1 MFQALCRKILSP
13 RFLIGL
19 ALAVWLSGCK
29 LIDQTTFAP
38 DPEAAAV
45 PAARPAVAAPA
56 QAVGQAA
63 APRPANRAPLVA
75 IRYDT
80 ENPDFRELLAYAIR
94 AAEQRRPGGDYDV
107 VAASTASEAVQAG
120 RDAAS
125 VMVAMKA
132 LGVAEGR
139 MHLGARIEPGLTARE
154 VRVFL
159 Q

>member
-19 ALAVWLSGCK
+19 AIAIWLSGCK

-38 DPEAAAV
+38 DPE
-45 PAARPAVAAPA
+45 PAAAPA

-80 ENPDFRELLAYAIR
+80 EKPDFRELLAYAIR

-107 VAASTASEAVQAG
+107 VAASTASGAVQAG

-139 MHLGARIEPGLTARE
+139 MYLGARIEPGLTARE
-154 VRVFL
+154 VRIFL
-159 Q
+159 R